1 MASSSS
7 STNQSPTGPS
17 TDIVAASKQIVR
29 AYQSIISKYKDG
41 GIITTPS
48 IEEKQIQKLDPI
60 GIVYFL
66 VPQYRWNESYV
77 EVQLASGLYSE
88 FESFGV

>member
-1 MASSSS
+1 MASNSS
-7 STNQSPTGPS
+7 STNQSPTGTS
-17 TDIVAASKQIVR
+17 ADIVAASKQIVR

-66 VPQYRWNESYV
+66 VPQYR
-77 EVQLASGLYSE
+77 
-88 FESFGV
+88 